1 MDAVN
6 MDSRA
11 FRSHIRRFSC
21 KPPGHDAAR
30 QRENQRRH
38 RARVKSR
45 IAELEAALLDAQARL
60 DEALQRIDALNT
72 EVQRLRALSPRSL
85 SAPQPQECQTS
96 IPEPADRGKLGD
108 AAAKSELPES
118 PGCCLCSQAAGSL
131 TANAAP
137 DSRDMFT
144 TGQASNEVST
154 PQPKG
159 QAETVD
165 ATDPPA
171 MRSTEPVITGGTR
184 GAAEPAAEIDLED
197 LNDDCPVLPAPGEGE
212 STIPC
217 REAYSIIKEWSTSS
231 EFDLAVA
238 NEWLRP
244 GFRRA
249 IAPGTG
255 CRVQTHILFA
265 FVDHLT
271 PG

>member
-1 MDAVN
+1 

-45 IAELEAALLDAQARL
+45 IAELEAALSDAQARL
-60 DEALQRIDALNT
+60 DEALQRIDALTT
-72 EVQRLRALSPRSL
+72 EVQRLRALSPSSL
-85 SAPQPQECQTS
+85 TAPQP
-96 IPEPADRGKLGD
+96 ADRARLGD

-137 DSRDMFT
+137 DSRDMFR
-144 TGQASNEVST
+144 TGRASNEVST

-165 ATDPPA
+165 ATAPPA

-197 LNDDCPVLPAPGEGE
+197 LNDDCALLPAPGEGE

-217 REAYSIIKEWSTSS
+217 REAYSIIKEWSASS